1 MQYSNQWKW
10 ELPASL
16 FSEVMVGLC
25 YSGPAGCSGDGKKNI
40 RIRNSPCSCVFFYVP
55 ENFKDLT
62 ALSFLCGSLG
72 H

>member
-40 RIRNSPCSCVFFYVP
+40 RIRDSPCSCVCFVL

-62 ALSFLCGSLG
+62 ALLFLCGWLG